1 MYSEQAS
8 VMIDVSVST
17 LRPPEK
23 HSAGSDKTKIT
34 WHFKTEPAISNG
46 TTLAFPTIKYCGLGS
61 D

>member
-1 MYSEQAS
+1 
-8 VMIDVSVST
+8 MIDVSVST